1 VSSVSD
7 TGSGAWE
14 PDKLLALALSRPFE
28 ALTAA
33 HEVLSRNPSAA
44 QAAVAHQA
52 TGVVYRD
59 FGDIRQAIEEFKA
72 ARRFAHKAGDLGR
85 ESDVLASLGIAW
97 VLAGQPR
104 RGLPILDSVVTSSSG
119 VAAGRILIR
128 RINALWVLGRN
139 AEALRDAQAA
149 VSLLAGAGDLV
160 WEARA
165 VVWRAA
171 VYLAMGDG
179 DRADRDYARAER
191 LFAEC
196 GQQAEYATA
205 RQERGMAAHARGDL
219 PAALAHLDHAQSQFD
234 QLGIFVAELF
244 ANKCTVLLAAG
255 LTQDALGE
263 VNAAVARIEHDHGST
278 MRRAELLYSSALAA
292 TATANLNL
300 AQDRCAEALRLF
312 RRQQRPWWAARAELV
327 LLLCRSSADPDHP
340 AALLPAARRVTS
352 RLGELDPV
360 RAVNAHLLTG
370 QLALAVGRREE
381 AARHL
386 RSAANARHRGQLRTR
401 GVGWL
406 AQATWCEAEQR
417 WRGMLAACDRGL
429 ALLDLHLQT
438 LGATELRTLATING
452 AQLAD
457 MALRHALRRGD
468 ARLFL
473 EWSERWR
480 STVLRVSPVRP
491 PADSELV
498 ADLAALRNVA
508 ARLDSAR
515 DSAQDSRAAAP
526 ALERELRRLETAV
539 RQRVLHTP
547 AVAAAHAESFRTPDL
562 LDQLGDADLVELTDV
577 DGQLHAVVAAGRRL
591 HLVHVGPTQAAVHSL
606 AHALFALRREGVGR
620 GTHRLD
626 LTEIGRRLEVNL
638 LGDSVRLL
646 RGGPLVVVPT
656 GKLHAVP
663 WGLMP
668 SLRERATAVT
678 PSASAWLRAR
688 RAPRPEEDRVVLVGG
703 PRLVTGDAEV
713 RHLVQRY
720 PDAVVLADGDASA
733 ERVMAAMDGAW
744 LVHMAAHGTFRGDS
758 PLFSAI
764 ELADGPLTVYD
775 LERLK
780 LAPYRV
786 VLSSCS
792 SAVGVSVGADELL
805 GLVSALIA
813 LGSAG
818 VVASV
823 VPVNDPATV
832 PLMTALHDH
841 LRAGSD
847 LASALALARHA
858 VGADPVAQAT
868 AYSFIALGT

>member
-1 VSSVSD
+1 MSSVSD
-7 TGSGAWE
+7 TGSRAWE

-28 ALTAA
+28 ALAAA
-33 HEVLSRNPSAA
+33 HEVLGQNPSAA

-52 TGVVYRD
+52 AGVVYKD
-59 FGDIRQAIEEFKA
+59 FGDIRQAIEEFRA

-104 RGLPILDSVVTSSSG
+104 RGLPILDSVLTRSRG

-149 VSLLAGAGDLV
+149 VGLLSGAGDLV

-179 DRADRDYARAER
+179 ERADRDYARAER
-191 LFAEC
+191 LYAEC

-219 PAALAHLDHAQSQFD
+219 PTALAHLDHAQSQFD

-244 ANKCTVLLAAG
+244 ANKCMVLLAAG

-263 VNAAVARIEHDHGST
+263 VNAAVARIEQDHGST

-292 TATANLNL
+292 AATGDFGL
-300 AQDRCAEALRLF
+300 AQDRSDEALRLF
-312 RRQQRPWWAARAELV
+312 RHQQRPWWAARAELV
-327 LLLCRSSADPDHP
+327 LLLCRSAADPDRP
-340 AALLPAARRVTS
+340 AALLRAARRVTA
-352 RLGELDPV
+352 RLDELDPA
-360 RAVNAHLLTG
+360 RAVHAHLLTG
-370 QLALAVGRREE
+370 QLALAAGRREE

-386 RSAANARHRGQLRTR
+386 RSAANARHRGELRTR
-401 GVGWL
+401 SVGWL

-438 LGATELRTLATING
+438 LGATELRTLATANG
-452 AQLAD
+452 AALAD
-457 MALRHALRRGD
+457 MTLRHAVRRND

-480 STVLRVSPVRP
+480 GTVLRITPVRP
-491 PADSELV
+491 SADSDLV

-508 ARLDSAR
+508 ARVDSSR
-515 DSAQDSRAAAP
+515 DSRAAAP
-526 ALERELRRLETAV
+526 ALERERRRLETVV
-539 RQRVLHTP
+539 RQRVLRTP
-547 AVAAAHAESFRTPDL
+547 AAGTAQAESFRTADL
-562 LDQLGDADLVELTDV
+562 LGELDDTDLIELTDI
-577 DGQLHAVVAAGRRL
+577 DGQLHAVVVSGRRL
-591 HLVHVGPTQAAVHSL
+591 RLVHVGPTSAAVHAL
-606 AHALFALRREGVGR
+606 AHTLFALRREGTGR

-626 LTEIGRRLEVNL
+626 LAEIGRRLEVNL
-638 LGDSVRLL
+638 LGESVRLL

-656 GKLHAVP
+656 GRLHAVP

-703 PRLVTGDAEV
+703 PRLLTGDAEV
-713 RHLVQRY
+713 RHLVKRY
-720 PDAVVLADGDASA
+720 PDATVLADGDATA
-733 ERVMAAMDGAW
+733 DRVMAAMDGAW

-764 ELADGPLTVYD
+764 ELDDGPLTVYD

-780 LAPYRV
+780 RAPYRV

-792 SAVGVSVGADELL
+792 SAIGVAVGADELL
-805 GLVSALIA
+805 GLVSALIS

-847 LASALALARHA
+847 LAGALTLARHA
-858 VGADPVAQAT
+858 VSDDPVAQAT